1 MECDFTSVGDLE
13 QFTSVPAGR
22 HFCEVAEVRVS
33 ERPDGSQRWALRW
46 HVVTG
51 PFAGRLA
58 AWDGLNFNERGLPRV
73 KFVLA
78 RLGFAVEGQL
88 RVEPRDLEGARAWV
102 TVKHEEYVD
111 PATHEG
117 RIVPKVAYAGYE
129 RDDGRALPDPID
141 APF

>member
-1 MECDFTSVGDLE
+1 MECDFSSVGDLE

-22 HFCEVAEVRVS
+22 HLCEVAEVRVT
-33 ERPDGSQRWALRW
+33 ERSDGTQRWALRW
-46 HVVTG
+46 HVAAG
-51 PFAGRLA
+51 PLVGRLA

-73 KFVLA
+73 KFVLG
-78 RLGFAVEGQL
+78 RLGFPVDGAL

-111 PATHEG
+111 PHTQE
-117 RIVPKVAYAGYE
+117 RKVAPRVAFAGYE
-129 RDDGRALPDPID
+129 RFDPQSVPDPMD